1 MARWLKLLLWLGV
14 ALLGAGAL
22 AIVAFARGEPV
33 NALWI
38 VTAGL
43 CATAISYRFYSRW
56 LAVKVLELDDNRAT
70 PALVVDDGKDFVPT
84 NRWMAFGHHFAA
96 IAGPGPLV
104 GPVLAAQFG
113 YLPGTLWIL
122 IGATLGGGVHDMIV
136 LFASVRRR
144 GKTLGQMV
152 KEEIGS
158 AVGALAMLSVL
169 SIMVI
174 LLAVL
179 ALVVVQA
186 LAKSP
191 WGVFTMATTI
201 PVALI
206 MGIGL
211 RSGKI
216 GVGVMTVFGLA
227 GLLFGVW
234 GGQFLHQYPM
244 IESWFQH
251 DQKWLAWAI
260 MLYGLAASAL
270 PVWLLLTPRDYL
282 STFLKLG
289 AVAALAVAV
298 VIIHPT
304 LQMPALSRFID
315 GSGLVFAGPVFPFV
329 CITIACGAV
338 SGFHSLIASG
348 TTPKMIEREARIRSI
363 GYGAMVTEMMVA
375 LMALIAAS
383 VLSPGQYF
391 AINAKGTP
399 TEVVAKVSAA
409 GFPVTQGE
417 MTKLASDLGE
427 TTMFNRAGGAPTFA
441 VGMAHMFSRLTSNP
455 TALALWYHFAI
466 MFEALFILTT
476 IDAGT
481 RVGRFLLQDFLGQL
495 WRPLGNTQSLGANL
509 FASVLLVSAWGW
521 FLYQGV
527 LDPLGGI
534 NSLWP
539 LFGLANQLLSVIA
552 LCLGTTILIKMGK
565 ARYAWTT
572 VGPLVFMIVVTFSA
586 GWMKIFSRRS
596 ADRLPE
602 RRADA
607 RRESGGAADE
617 RRLRA
622 AGRHLPAQRPGRG
635 SFPPPRAPD
644 RARLRAGM
652 VAPAP
657 REQTSGAARER
668 VRPVGRDSLGRETNA
683 RKTNARGREGVDGT
697 ADRAVSRDRSARGDR
712 GAARENAARQFPA
725 RRFWECDRALSAGP
739 VARALGVRGAYGSS
753 RLGAA
758 EERRDAL
765 SRVGGGAFPRQP
777 ANEKLWRLRD
787 VGFAGVRS
795 ARPENLLA
803 HLR

>member
-1 MARWLKLLLWLGV
+1 MTRLLKLLLWVGIG
-14 ALLGAGAL
+14 LLGAAAL
-22 AIVAFARGEPV
+22 SVLAFARGEPV

-43 CATAISYRFYSRW
+43 CATAISYRFYSKW
-56 LAVKVLELDDNRAT
+56 LATKVLVLNDNRAT

-113 YLPGTLWIL
+113 FLPGALWIL
-122 IGATLGGGVHDMIV
+122 VGATLGGGVHDMIV

-158 AVGALAMLSVL
+158 AVGALALVSVL
-169 SIMVI
+169 AIMVI

-211 RSGKI
+211 RSGRV
-216 GVGVMTVFGLA
+216 GVGWMTVFGLL
-227 GLLFGVW
+227 GLLFAVW
-234 GGQFLHQYPM
+234 GGQFLPQFPT
-244 IESWFQH
+244 IENWFHH
-251 DQKWLAWAI
+251 DQKWLVWAVVI
-260 MLYGLAASAL
+260 YGFAASAL

-289 AVAALAVAV
+289 TVAALALAV
-298 VIIHPT
+298 ILIHPT

-315 GSGLVFAGPVFPFV
+315 GNGLVFAGPVFPFV

-348 TTPKMIEREARIRSI
+348 TTPKMLERESRIRDI

-375 LMALIAAS
+375 LMALIAAC
-383 VLSPGQYF
+383 VLQPGQYF

-399 TEVVAKVSAA
+399 SEVVAKVSAA
-409 GFPVTQGE
+409 GFPVSEPE
-417 MTKLASDLGE
+417 MKQLANDLGE
-427 TTMFNRAGGAPTFA
+427 STMFGRAGGAPTFA
-441 VGMAHMFSRLTSNP
+441 VGMAHMFARVSASP

-476 IDAGT
+476 LDAGT
-481 RVGRFLLQDFLGQL
+481 RVGRFLLQDLLGQI
-495 WRPLGNTQSLGANL
+495 WRPLANTRSWSANL
-509 FASVLLVSAWGW
+509 FASVLMVSAWGW

-527 LDPLGGI
+527 IDPLGGI

-572 VGPLVFMIVVTFSA
+572 LAPLVFMIVVTFSA
-586 GWMKIFSRRS
+586 GYLKIFSP
-596 ADRLPE
+596 DPRLGFLKMAE
-602 RRADA
+602 EIVAT
-607 RRESGGAADE
+607 
-617 RRLRA
+617 
-622 AGRHLPAQRPGRG
+622 
-635 SFPPPRAPD
+635 
-644 RARLRAGM
+644 
-652 VAPAP
+652 APANI
-657 REQTSGAARER
+657 
-668 VRPVGRDSLGRETNA
+668 DY
-683 RKTNARGREGVDGT
+683 
-697 ADRAVSRDRSARGDR
+697 
-712 GAARENAARQFPA
+712 ARQ
-725 RRFWECDRALSAGP
+725 ALIW
-739 VARALGVRGAYGSS
+739 RI
-753 RLGAA
+753 
-758 EERRDAL
+758 DAL
-765 SRVGGGAFPRQP
+765 VAAAFLLLVSLIVAGCAWQW
-777 ANEKLWRLRD
+777 WRL
-787 VGFAGVRS
+787 
-795 ARPENLLA
+795 
-803 HLR
+803 LRGTKAVVLHESEFVPLTQLQVANR

>member
-1 MARWLKLLLWLGV
+1 MIRILKFLLWLGIG
-14 ALLGAGAL
+14 LLGAAAVGVL
-22 AIVAFARGEPV
+22 AFARGEPV

-43 CATAISYRFYSRW
+43 CAMAISYRFYSKW
-56 LAVKVLELDDNRAT
+56 LAAKVLVLNDERAT
-70 PALVVDDGKDFVPT
+70 PALVVDDGRDFVPT

-158 AVGALAMLSVL
+158 TIGALALISVL

-191 WGVFTMATTI
+191 WGVFTMAMTI

-211 RSGKI
+211 RSGRV
-216 GVGVMTVFGLA
+216 GVGWVTVFGLA
-227 GLLFGVW
+227 GLVFAVW
-234 GGQFLHQYPM
+234 GGQFLPQFPM
-244 IESWFQH
+244 IEGWFRH
-251 DQKWLAWAI
+251 GQKWLAWAVI
-260 MLYGLAASAL
+260 IYGFAASAL

-298 VIIHPT
+298 IIIHPT

-315 GSGLVFAGPVFPFV
+315 GTGLVFAGPVFPFV

-348 TTPKMIEREARIRSI
+348 TTPKMLERESRIRDI

-375 LMALIAAS
+375 LMAIIAAC

-399 TEVVAKVSAA
+399 QEVVAKVSAA
-409 GFPVTQGE
+409 GFPVTVTE
-417 MTKLASDLGE
+417 MQRLANDLGE
-427 TTMFNRAGGAPTFA
+427 STMFGRAGGAPTFA
-441 VGMAHMFSRLTSNP
+441 VGMAHMFARISPSP

-481 RVGRFLLQDFLGQL
+481 RVGRFLLQDLLGQV
-495 WRPLGNTQSLGANL
+495 WRPLGNTRAWGANIL
-509 FASVLLVSAWGW
+509 ASVLLVGAWGW

-565 ARYAWTT
+565 ARYVWTT
-572 VGPLVFMIVVTFSA
+572 LVPLVFMVVVTFSA
-586 GWMKIFSRRS
+586 GYLKLFSPDPRIGFLSGARMVDAKVAAGSTS
-596 ADRLPE
+596 ADFARQALIW
-602 RRADA
+602 RIDA
-607 RRESGGAADE
+607 LVALAFLVLVFLIVTGCAWQWWRFLRGTRPVVLHESE
-617 RRLRA
+617 FVPL
-622 AGRHLPAQRPGRG
+622 
-635 SFPPPRAPD
+635 
-644 RARLRAGM
+644 ARLQ
-652 VAPAP
+652 V
-657 REQTSGAARER
+657 
-668 VRPVGRDSLGRETNA
+668 
-683 RKTNARGREGVDGT
+683 
-697 ADRAVSRDRSARGDR
+697 ADR
-712 GAARENAARQFPA
+712 
-725 RRFWECDRALSAGP
+725 
-739 VARALGVRGAYGSS
+739 
-753 RLGAA
+753 
-758 EERRDAL
+758 
-765 SRVGGGAFPRQP
+765 
-777 ANEKLWRLRD
+777 
-787 VGFAGVRS
+787 
-795 ARPENLLA
+795 
-803 HLR
+803 

>member
-1 MARWLKLLLWLGV
+1 MSRLLKLVLWLGI
-14 ALLGAGAL
+14 AILGTAAL
-22 AIVAFARGEPV
+22 AVVAFARGEPV

-43 CATAISYRFYSRW
+43 CATAISYRFYSKW
-56 LAVKVLELDDNRAT
+56 LAVKVLALDDNRAT

-158 AVGALAMLSVL
+158 AVGALAIVSVL
-169 SIMVI
+169 AIMII

-201 PVALI
+201 PVAI
-206 MGIGL
+206 VMGLGL
-211 RSGKI
+211 RSGRF
-216 GVGVMTVFGLA
+216 GVGWMTIFGLL
-227 GLLFGVW
+227 GLLFAVW
-234 GGQFLHQYPM
+234 GGQFLQHFPAL
-244 IESWFQH
+244 ENWFRH
-251 DQKWLAWAI
+251 DQIWLAWAVI
-260 MLYGLAASAL
+260 IYGFAASAL

-298 VIIHPT
+298 FIIHPT

-315 GSGLVFAGPVFPFV
+315 GTGLVFAGPVFPFV

-375 LMALIAAS
+375 LMALIAAC
-383 VLSPGQYF
+383 VLQPGEYF
-391 AINAKGTP
+391 SINAKGTP
-399 TEVVAKVSAA
+399 SEVVAKVSAA
-409 GFPVTQGE
+409 GFPVTEAE
-417 MTKLASDLGE
+417 MNKLASDLGE
-427 TTMFNRAGGAPTFA
+427 STMFNRAGGAPTFA
-441 VGMAHMFSRLTSNP
+441 VGMAHMFSRLTTNP

-481 RVGRFLLQDFLGQL
+481 RVGRFLLQDLLGQI
-495 WRPLGNTQSLGANL
+495 WRPLGNTRSWGANL
-509 FASVLLVSAWGW
+509 FASVLLVGAWGW

-572 VGPLVFMIVVTFSA
+572 VGPLLFMIGVTFSA
-586 GWMKIFSRRS
+586 GYLKIFSPDPKIGFLSGAHMLEEKVAAQATNVDFARQ
-596 ADRLPE
+596 AVIYRL
-602 RRADA
+602 DA
-607 RRESGGAADE
+607 LVALAFLVLVLLIVAGCTREWWRLLRGTKPVVLHESEFVPLAAVGAA
-617 RRLRA
+617 
-622 AGRHLPAQRPGRG
+622 
-635 SFPPPRAPD
+635 
-644 RARLRAGM
+644 AR
-652 VAPAP
+652 
-657 REQTSGAARER
+657 
-668 VRPVGRDSLGRETNA
+668 
-683 RKTNARGREGVDGT
+683 
-697 ADRAVSRDRSARGDR
+697 
-712 GAARENAARQFPA
+712 
-725 RRFWECDRALSAGP
+725 
-739 VARALGVRGAYGSS
+739 
-753 RLGAA
+753 
-758 EERRDAL
+758 
-765 SRVGGGAFPRQP
+765 
-777 ANEKLWRLRD
+777 
-787 VGFAGVRS
+787 
-795 ARPENLLA
+795 
-803 HLR
+803 